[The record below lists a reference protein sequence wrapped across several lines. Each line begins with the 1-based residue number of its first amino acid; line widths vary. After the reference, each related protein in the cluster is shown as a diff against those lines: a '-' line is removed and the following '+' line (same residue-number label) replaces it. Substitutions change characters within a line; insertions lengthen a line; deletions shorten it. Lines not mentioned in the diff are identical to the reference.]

1 MVKSNHLILIVAA
14 CDGNVAI
21 MKQYLSSDDP
31 MVNFTITPDSQTAL
45 WFACRFGHDEI
56 VKLLIECKDIDVN
69 KHCKLHGSP
78 LYVACK
84 HGYPKVVALLLTSKT
99 IDVNT

>member
-1 MVKSNHLILIVAA
+1 MVKSNHLLLLVAA
-14 CDGNVAI
+14 REGTKEL
-21 MKQYLSSDDP
+21 MESYLKSEDP
-31 MVNFTITPDSQTAL
+31 EVNFTMKDDMRTAL
-45 WFACRFGHDEI
+45 WFACKYGHDEI

-69 KHCKLHGSP
+69 KHGKIHGSP